1 MILILILHMMCQPS
15 HDVSEWHCHC
25 LFFFLLCLSAL
36 SVCSVL
42 FFGPGIFTVG
52 IVTDVDAVI
61 QILEP
66 WDFVEYLF
74 FFEGI
79 GNKL

>member
-1 MILILILHMMCQPS
+1 MMCES
-15 HDVSEWHCHC
+15 GTVIV
-25 LFFFLLCLSAL
+25 FFFLLCLSTPL

-42 FFGPGIFTVG
+42 FFGPGICPVG

-61 QILEP
+61 QIPEP